1 MCGIV
6 GYIGPREAQD
16 VLLSGLAKLEY
27 RGYDSA
33 GIAVLADHTIT
44 VEKRKGELANLEQ
57 ALADHPLAGHVGIG
71 HTRWATHGQPS
82 DKNAHP
88 HLGPEG
94 KIAVVH
100 NGIIE
105 NYQSLKETYLKDHTF
120 KSETDTEVVAH
131 LIELFYD
138 GDLFAAVQRALAV
151 ITGSYALVVMAVDEP
166 DRIIATRKN
175 SPLVIGL
182 GDGETIIASD
192 VPAMLAYTRRCIYL
206 DSGEIAQVYADHVD
220 VTDLAG
226 TEQHLM
232 VDEIQWDA
240 QSAEKGGYDHF
251 MIKEI
256 FEQIETF
263 GSVLAGRIE
272 EDHVVLDDIN
282 IDKATI
288 EKWHQIYIVA
298 CGTAYHAG
306 LVGKT
311 ILEKTLKIPV
321 FVEVAS
327 EFRYREPMLD
337 ENTLVIVISQS
348 GETAD
353 TLEGAREAKAAGASV
368 LAITNVVGSS
378 IARESDMVVYLWAG
392 PEISVASTK
401 AYTSMLIALY
411 LIGFYFGDVSG
422 RVDEAEMQTMLR
434 ALEALPEQ
442 AEEILAPENID
453 RIKAIA
459 AEYKD
464 AKDLFYIAVQ
474 GSLLPFVAQK
484 LAMIDEG
491 GNVFKT
497 FTDYVDES
505 PVNFIQFRIEP
516 DHDWCG
522 KRVMDIT
529 LPPGSLL
536 VSLSRGEEEMLP
548 KGGTVLQEGD
558 VLVLC
563 ALEEGDTPNLS
574 LVETVLEKEDFTP
587 GMTLGD
593 LPPRPHSLIVLIQR
607 DHRYIIPDGG
617 TRLQEG
623 DKLLIAVNEDALHP
637 GRKAAKHAVFG

>member
-16 VLLSGLAKLEY
+16 VLLSGLEKLEY

-33 GIAVLADHTIT
+33 GIAVLNDHKIKL
-44 VEKRKGELANLEQ
+44 EKRKGELHNLSDV
-57 ALADHPLAGHVGIG
+57 LKTCPLEGHLGIG

-105 NYQSLKETYLKDHTF
+105 NYQYLKETYLQGHTF

-131 LIELFYD
+131 LIELFYQ
-138 GDLFAAVQRALAV
+138 GDFYSAVQRTLAV
-151 ITGSYALVVMAVDEP
+151 ITGSYALVVMCSDHP
-166 DRIIATRKN
+166 DQIIVSRKN

-182 GDGETIIASD
+182 GDGENIVASD
-192 VPAMLAYTRRCIYL
+192 VPAMLQYTRRCIYL
-206 DSGEIAQVYADHVD
+206 ESGEIAQVYADRVV

-226 TEQHLM
+226 NVQNPI
-232 VDEIQWDA
+232 VDEIEWDA
-240 QSAEKGGYDHF
+240 QSAEKGGYPHF

-256 FEQIETF
+256 YEQIETF
-263 GSVLAGRIE
+263 KQVLSGRIHADHIE
-272 EDHVVLDDIN
+272 LEGINLTKEDVC
-282 IDKATI
+282 
-288 EKWHQIYIVA
+288 KWRQVYIVA

-327 EFRYREPMLD
+327 EFRYREPMMN
-337 ENTLVIVISQS
+337 EHTLVIVISQS

-353 TLEGAREAKAAGASV
+353 TLEGAREAKASGATV

-411 LIGFYFGDVSG
+411 IIGFYLGDVSE
-422 RVDEAEMQTMLR
+422 RIHLSEHEPVLR
-434 ALEALPEQ
+434 ALEKLPEQ
-442 AEEILAPENID
+442 AAELLSQERVSQIVEIAKEYVNVNDIFYIGRGMDWAIAQEGALKLKEISYIHAEAYAAGELKHGTLALISSETPVITVALQKKTFDKTMSNTEEMISRMTDQNGNISNAKVLAVVQEGQKNVSEKIDHIIEIPECPDFIAPVLAAIPLQLIAYFTALERGCNID
-453 RIKAIA
+453 KPRNL
-459 AEYKD
+459 
-464 AKDLFYIAVQ
+464 AKSV
-474 GSLLPFVAQK
+474 
-484 LAMIDEG
+484 
-491 GNVFKT
+491 
-497 FTDYVDES
+497 
-505 PVNFIQFRIEP
+505 
-516 DHDWCG
+516 
-522 KRVMDIT
+522 
-529 LPPGSLL
+529 
-536 VSLSRGEEEMLP
+536 
-548 KGGTVLQEGD
+548 TVE
-558 VLVLC
+558 
-563 ALEEGDTPNLS
+563 
-574 LVETVLEKEDFTP
+574 
-587 GMTLGD
+587 
-593 LPPRPHSLIVLIQR
+593 
-607 DHRYIIPDGG
+607 
-617 TRLQEG
+617 
-623 DKLLIAVNEDALHP
+623 
-637 GRKAAKHAVFG
+637 

>member
-282 IDKATI
+282 IDKTTI

-368 LAITNVVGSS
+368 IAITNVVGSS

-411 LIGFYFGDVSG
+411 LIGFYFGDVAG

-464 AKDLFYIAVQ
+464 AKDLFYIGRGMDWA
-474 GSLLPFVAQK
+474 VAQEGALK
-484 LAMIDEG
+484 LKEISYIHAEAYAAGELKHGTLALISDETP
-491 GNVFKT
+491 VISVALQQKT
-497 FTDYVDES
+497 FDKTMSNTEEMISRMVDENGDVSGAKVLAVVQKGQQNISAKIHHVIEIPVCPDFIS
-505 PVNFIQFRIEP
+505 PVLAAIP
-516 DHDWCG
+516 
-522 KRVMDIT
+522 
-529 LPPGSLL
+529 
-536 VSLSRGEEEMLP
+536 
-548 KGGTVLQEGD
+548 LQ
-558 VLVLC
+558 
-563 ALEEGDTPNLS
+563 
-574 LVETVLEKEDFTP
+574 
-587 GMTLGD
+587 
-593 LPPRPHSLIVLIQR
+593 
-607 DHRYIIPDGG
+607 
-617 TRLQEG
+617 
-623 DKLLIAVNEDALHP
+623 LIAYFTALVRGCNIDKP
-637 GRKAAKHAVFG
+637 RNLAKSVTVE

>member
-33 GIAVLADHTIT
+33 GIAVLANHTIT

-464 AKDLFYIAVQ
+464 AKDLFYIGRGMDWA
-474 GSLLPFVAQK
+474 VAQEGALK
-484 LAMIDEG
+484 LKEISYIHAEAYAAGELKHGTLALISDETP
-491 GNVFKT
+491 VISVALQQKT
-497 FTDYVDES
+497 FDKTMSNTEEMISRMVDENGDVSGAKVLAVVQKGQRNISAKIHHVIEIPVCPDFIS
-505 PVNFIQFRIEP
+505 PVLAAIP
-516 DHDWCG
+516 
-522 KRVMDIT
+522 
-529 LPPGSLL
+529 
-536 VSLSRGEEEMLP
+536 
-548 KGGTVLQEGD
+548 LQ
-558 VLVLC
+558 
-563 ALEEGDTPNLS
+563 
-574 LVETVLEKEDFTP
+574 
-587 GMTLGD
+587 
-593 LPPRPHSLIVLIQR
+593 
-607 DHRYIIPDGG
+607 
-617 TRLQEG
+617 
-623 DKLLIAVNEDALHP
+623 LIAYFTALVRGCNIDKP
-637 GRKAAKHAVFG
+637 RNLAKSVTVE

>member
-240 QSAEKGGYDHF
+240 QSAEKGGYPHF

-263 GSVLAGRIE
+263 GSVLAGRIQD
-272 EDHVVLDDIN
+272 DHVVLDDVAISKEN
-282 IDKATI
+282 I

-464 AKDLFYIAVQ
+464 AKDLFYIGRGMDWA
-474 GSLLPFVAQK
+474 VAQEGALK
-484 LAMIDEG
+484 LKEISYIHAEAYAAGELKHGTLALISDETP
-491 GNVFKT
+491 VISVALQQKT
-497 FTDYVDES
+497 FDKTMSNTEEMISRMVDENGDVSGAKVLAVVQKGQQNISAKIHHVIEIPVCPDFIS
-505 PVNFIQFRIEP
+505 PVLAAIP
-516 DHDWCG
+516 
-522 KRVMDIT
+522 
-529 LPPGSLL
+529 
-536 VSLSRGEEEMLP
+536 
-548 KGGTVLQEGD
+548 LQ
-558 VLVLC
+558 
-563 ALEEGDTPNLS
+563 
-574 LVETVLEKEDFTP
+574 
-587 GMTLGD
+587 
-593 LPPRPHSLIVLIQR
+593 
-607 DHRYIIPDGG
+607 
-617 TRLQEG
+617 
-623 DKLLIAVNEDALHP
+623 LIAYFTALVRGCNIDKP
-637 GRKAAKHAVFG
+637 RNLAKSVTVE

>member
-434 ALEALPEQ
+434 ALEVLPEQ

-464 AKDLFYIAVQ
+464 AKDLFYIGRGMDWA
-474 GSLLPFVAQK
+474 VAQEGALK
-484 LAMIDEG
+484 LKEISYIHAEAYAAGELKHGTLALISDETP
-491 GNVFKT
+491 VISVALQQKT
-497 FTDYVDES
+497 FDKTMSNTEEMISRMVDENGDVSGAKVLAVVQKGQQNISAKIHHVIEIPVCPDFIS
-505 PVNFIQFRIEP
+505 PVLAAIP
-516 DHDWCG
+516 
-522 KRVMDIT
+522 
-529 LPPGSLL
+529 
-536 VSLSRGEEEMLP
+536 
-548 KGGTVLQEGD
+548 LQ
-558 VLVLC
+558 
-563 ALEEGDTPNLS
+563 
-574 LVETVLEKEDFTP
+574 
-587 GMTLGD
+587 
-593 LPPRPHSLIVLIQR
+593 
-607 DHRYIIPDGG
+607 
-617 TRLQEG
+617 
-623 DKLLIAVNEDALHP
+623 LIAYFTALVRGCNIDKP
-637 GRKAAKHAVFG
+637 RNLAKSVTVE

>member
-6 GYIGPREAQD
+6 GYIGSREAQD

-411 LIGFYFGDVSG
+411 LIGFYFGDVFG

-464 AKDLFYIAVQ
+464 AKDLFYIGRGMDWA
-474 GSLLPFVAQK
+474 VAQEGALK
-484 LAMIDEG
+484 LKEISYIHAEAYAAGELKHGTLALISDETP
-491 GNVFKT
+491 VISVALQQKT
-497 FTDYVDES
+497 FDKTMSNTEEMISRMVDENGDVSGAKVLAVVQKDQQNISAKIHHVIEIPVCPDFIS
-505 PVNFIQFRIEP
+505 PVLAAIP
-516 DHDWCG
+516 
-522 KRVMDIT
+522 
-529 LPPGSLL
+529 
-536 VSLSRGEEEMLP
+536 
-548 KGGTVLQEGD
+548 LQ
-558 VLVLC
+558 
-563 ALEEGDTPNLS
+563 
-574 LVETVLEKEDFTP
+574 
-587 GMTLGD
+587 
-593 LPPRPHSLIVLIQR
+593 
-607 DHRYIIPDGG
+607 
-617 TRLQEG
+617 
-623 DKLLIAVNEDALHP
+623 LIAYFTALVRGCNIDKP
-637 GRKAAKHAVFG
+637 RNLAKSVTVE

>member
-166 DRIIATRKN
+166 NRIIATRKN

-411 LIGFYFGDVSG
+411 LIGFYFGDVAG

-464 AKDLFYIAVQ
+464 AKDLFYIGRGMDWA
-474 GSLLPFVAQK
+474 VAQEGALK
-484 LAMIDEG
+484 LKEISYIHAEAYAAGELKHGTLALISDETP
-491 GNVFKT
+491 VISVALQQKT
-497 FTDYVDES
+497 FDKTMSNTEEMISRMVDENGDVSGAKVLAVVQKGQQNISAKIHHVIEIPVCPDFIS
-505 PVNFIQFRIEP
+505 PVLAAIP
-516 DHDWCG
+516 
-522 KRVMDIT
+522 
-529 LPPGSLL
+529 
-536 VSLSRGEEEMLP
+536 
-548 KGGTVLQEGD
+548 LQ
-558 VLVLC
+558 
-563 ALEEGDTPNLS
+563 
-574 LVETVLEKEDFTP
+574 
-587 GMTLGD
+587 
-593 LPPRPHSLIVLIQR
+593 
-607 DHRYIIPDGG
+607 
-617 TRLQEG
+617 
-623 DKLLIAVNEDALHP
+623 LIAYFTALVRGCNIDKP
-637 GRKAAKHAVFG
+637 RNLAKSVTVE

>member
-206 DSGEIAQVYADHVD
+206 DSGEIAQVYADHVN

-240 QSAEKGGYDHF
+240 QSAEKGGYPHF

-411 LIGFYFGDVSG
+411 LIGFYFGDVAG

-464 AKDLFYIAVQ
+464 AKDLFYIGRGMDWA
-474 GSLLPFVAQK
+474 VAQEGALK
-484 LAMIDEG
+484 LKEISYIHAEAYAAGELKHGTLALISDETP
-491 GNVFKT
+491 VISVALQQKT
-497 FTDYVDES
+497 FDKTMSNTEEMISRMVDENGDVSGAKVLAVVQKGQQNISAKIHHVIEIPVCPDFIS
-505 PVNFIQFRIEP
+505 PVLAAIP
-516 DHDWCG
+516 
-522 KRVMDIT
+522 
-529 LPPGSLL
+529 
-536 VSLSRGEEEMLP
+536 
-548 KGGTVLQEGD
+548 LQ
-558 VLVLC
+558 
-563 ALEEGDTPNLS
+563 
-574 LVETVLEKEDFTP
+574 
-587 GMTLGD
+587 
-593 LPPRPHSLIVLIQR
+593 
-607 DHRYIIPDGG
+607 
-617 TRLQEG
+617 
-623 DKLLIAVNEDALHP
+623 LIAYFTALVRGCNIDKP
-637 GRKAAKHAVFG
+637 RNLAKSVTVE

>member
-353 TLEGAREAKAAGASV
+353 TLEGAREAKTAGASV

-464 AKDLFYIAVQ
+464 AKDLFYIGRGMDWA
-474 GSLLPFVAQK
+474 VAQEGALK
-484 LAMIDEG
+484 LKEISYIHAEAYAAGELKHGTLALISDETP
-491 GNVFKT
+491 VISVALQQKT
-497 FTDYVDES
+497 FDKTMSNTEEMISRMVDENGDVSGAKVLAVVQKGQQNISAKIHHVIEIPVCPDFIS
-505 PVNFIQFRIEP
+505 PVLAAIP
-516 DHDWCG
+516 
-522 KRVMDIT
+522 
-529 LPPGSLL
+529 
-536 VSLSRGEEEMLP
+536 
-548 KGGTVLQEGD
+548 LQ
-558 VLVLC
+558 
-563 ALEEGDTPNLS
+563 
-574 LVETVLEKEDFTP
+574 
-587 GMTLGD
+587 
-593 LPPRPHSLIVLIQR
+593 
-607 DHRYIIPDGG
+607 
-617 TRLQEG
+617 
-623 DKLLIAVNEDALHP
+623 LIAYFTALVRGCNIDKP
-637 GRKAAKHAVFG
+637 RNLAKSVTVE

>member
-6 GYIGPREAQD
+6 GYIGPREAQV

-464 AKDLFYIAVQ
+464 AKDLFYIGRGMDWA
-474 GSLLPFVAQK
+474 VAQEGALK
-484 LAMIDEG
+484 LKEISYIHAEAYAAGELKHGTLALISDETP
-491 GNVFKT
+491 VISVALQQKT
-497 FTDYVDES
+497 FDKTMSNTEEMISRMVDENGDVSGAKVLAVVQKGQQNISAKIHHVIEIPVCPDFIS
-505 PVNFIQFRIEP
+505 PVLAAIP
-516 DHDWCG
+516 
-522 KRVMDIT
+522 
-529 LPPGSLL
+529 
-536 VSLSRGEEEMLP
+536 
-548 KGGTVLQEGD
+548 LQ
-558 VLVLC
+558 
-563 ALEEGDTPNLS
+563 
-574 LVETVLEKEDFTP
+574 
-587 GMTLGD
+587 
-593 LPPRPHSLIVLIQR
+593 
-607 DHRYIIPDGG
+607 
-617 TRLQEG
+617 
-623 DKLLIAVNEDALHP
+623 LIAYFTALVRGCNIDKP
-637 GRKAAKHAVFG
+637 RNLAKSVTVE

>member
-16 VLLSGLAKLEY
+16 VLLSGLEKLEY

-33 GIAVLADHTIT
+33 GIAVLNDHKIKL
-44 VEKRKGELANLEQ
+44 EKRKGELHNLSDV
-57 ALADHPLAGHVGIG
+57 LKTCPLEGHLGIG

-105 NYQSLKETYLKDHTF
+105 NYQYLKDTYLQGHTF

-131 LIELFYD
+131 LIELFYQ
-138 GDLFAAVQRALAV
+138 GDLYSAVQRTLAV
-151 ITGSYALVVMAVDEP
+151 ITGSYALVVMCSDHP
-166 DRIIATRKN
+166 DQIIVSRKN

-182 GDGETIIASD
+182 GDGENIVASD
-192 VPAMLAYTRRCIYL
+192 VPAMLQYTRRCIYL
-206 DSGEIAQVYADHVD
+206 ESGEIAQVYADRVV

-226 TEQHLM
+226 NVQNPI
-232 VDEIQWDA
+232 VDEIEWDA
-240 QSAEKGGYDHF
+240 QSAEKGGYPHF

-256 FEQIETF
+256 YEQIETF
-263 GSVLAGRIE
+263 KQVLSGRI
-272 EDHVVLDDIN
+272 HADDIELEGIN
-282 IDKATI
+282 LTKEDVC
-288 EKWHQIYIVA
+288 KWRQVYIVA

-327 EFRYREPMLD
+327 EFRYREPMMD
-337 ENTLVIVISQS
+337 EHTLVIVISQS

-353 TLEGAREAKAAGASV
+353 TLEGAREAKASGATV

-411 LIGFYFGDVSG
+411 IIGFYLGDVSE
-422 RVDEAEMQTMLR
+422 RIHLSEHEPMLR
-434 ALEALPEQ
+434 ALEKLPEQ
-442 AEEILAPENID
+442 AAELLSQERVSQIVEIAKEYVNVNDIFYIGRGMDWAIAQEGALKLKEISYIHAEAYAAGELKHGTLALISSETPVITVALQKKTFDKTMSNTEEMISRMTDQNGNISNAKVLAVVQEGQKNVSEKIDHIIEIPECPDFIAPVLAAIPLQLIAYFTALERGCNID
-453 RIKAIA
+453 KPRNL
-459 AEYKD
+459 
-464 AKDLFYIAVQ
+464 AKSV
-474 GSLLPFVAQK
+474 
-484 LAMIDEG
+484 
-491 GNVFKT
+491 
-497 FTDYVDES
+497 
-505 PVNFIQFRIEP
+505 
-516 DHDWCG
+516 
-522 KRVMDIT
+522 
-529 LPPGSLL
+529 
-536 VSLSRGEEEMLP
+536 
-548 KGGTVLQEGD
+548 TVE
-558 VLVLC
+558 
-563 ALEEGDTPNLS
+563 
-574 LVETVLEKEDFTP
+574 
-587 GMTLGD
+587 
-593 LPPRPHSLIVLIQR
+593 
-607 DHRYIIPDGG
+607 
-617 TRLQEG
+617 
-623 DKLLIAVNEDALHP
+623 
-637 GRKAAKHAVFG
+637 

>member
-16 VLLSGLAKLEY
+16 VLLSGLEKLEY

-33 GIAVLADHTIT
+33 GIAVLNDHKIKL
-44 VEKRKGELANLEQ
+44 EKRKGELHNLSDV
-57 ALADHPLAGHVGIG
+57 LKTCPLEGHLGIG

-105 NYQSLKETYLKDHTF
+105 NYQYLKDTYLQGHTF

-131 LIELFYD
+131 LIELFYQ
-138 GDLFAAVQRALAV
+138 GDLYSAVQRTLAV
-151 ITGSYALVVMAVDEP
+151 ITGSYALVVMCSDHP
-166 DRIIATRKN
+166 DQIIVSRKN

-182 GDGETIIASD
+182 GDGENIVASD
-192 VPAMLAYTRRCIYL
+192 VPAMLQYTRRCIYL
-206 DSGEIAQVYADHVD
+206 ESGEIAQVYADRVV

-226 TEQHLM
+226 NVQNPI
-232 VDEIQWDA
+232 VDEIEWDA
-240 QSAEKGGYDHF
+240 QSAEKGGYPHF

-256 FEQIETF
+256 YEQIETF
-263 GSVLAGRIE
+263 KQVLSGRIHADHIE
-272 EDHVVLDDIN
+272 LEGINLTKEDVC
-282 IDKATI
+282 
-288 EKWHQIYIVA
+288 KWRQVYIVA

-327 EFRYREPMLD
+327 EFRYREPMMD
-337 ENTLVIVISQS
+337 EHTLVIVISQS

-353 TLEGAREAKAAGASV
+353 TLEGAREAKASGATA

-411 LIGFYFGDVSG
+411 IIGFYLGDVSE
-422 RVDEAEMQTMLR
+422 RIHLSEHEPMLR
-434 ALEALPEQ
+434 ALEKLPEQ
-442 AEEILAPENID
+442 AAELLSQERVSQIVEIAKEYVNVNDIFYIGRGMDWAIAQEGALKLKEISYIHAEAYAAGELKHGTLALISSETPVITVALQKKTFDKTMSNTEEMISRMTDQNGNISNAKVLAVVQEGQKNVSEKIDHIIEIPECPDFIAPVLAAIPLQLIAYFTALERGCNID
-453 RIKAIA
+453 KPRNL
-459 AEYKD
+459 
-464 AKDLFYIAVQ
+464 AKSV
-474 GSLLPFVAQK
+474 
-484 LAMIDEG
+484 
-491 GNVFKT
+491 
-497 FTDYVDES
+497 
-505 PVNFIQFRIEP
+505 
-516 DHDWCG
+516 
-522 KRVMDIT
+522 
-529 LPPGSLL
+529 
-536 VSLSRGEEEMLP
+536 
-548 KGGTVLQEGD
+548 TVE
-558 VLVLC
+558 
-563 ALEEGDTPNLS
+563 
-574 LVETVLEKEDFTP
+574 
-587 GMTLGD
+587 
-593 LPPRPHSLIVLIQR
+593 
-607 DHRYIIPDGG
+607 
-617 TRLQEG
+617 
-623 DKLLIAVNEDALHP
+623 
-637 GRKAAKHAVFG
+637 

>member
-206 DSGEIAQVYADHVD
+206 DSGEIAQVYAGHVD

-282 IDKATI
+282 IDKTTI

-378 IARESDMVVYLWAG
+378 VARESDMVVYLWAG

-411 LIGFYFGDVSG
+411 LIGFYFGDVAG

-464 AKDLFYIAVQ
+464 AKDLFYIGRGMDWA
-474 GSLLPFVAQK
+474 VAQEGALK
-484 LAMIDEG
+484 LKEISYIHAEAYAAGELKHGTLALISDETP
-491 GNVFKT
+491 VITVALQQKT
-497 FTDYVDES
+497 FDKTMSNTEEMISRMVDENGDVSGAKVLAVVQKGQQNISAKIHHVIEIPVCPDFIS
-505 PVNFIQFRIEP
+505 PVLAAIP
-516 DHDWCG
+516 
-522 KRVMDIT
+522 
-529 LPPGSLL
+529 
-536 VSLSRGEEEMLP
+536 
-548 KGGTVLQEGD
+548 LQ
-558 VLVLC
+558 
-563 ALEEGDTPNLS
+563 
-574 LVETVLEKEDFTP
+574 
-587 GMTLGD
+587 
-593 LPPRPHSLIVLIQR
+593 
-607 DHRYIIPDGG
+607 
-617 TRLQEG
+617 
-623 DKLLIAVNEDALHP
+623 LIAYFTALVRGCNIDKP
-637 GRKAAKHAVFG
+637 RNLAKSVTVE

>member
-240 QSAEKGGYDHF
+240 QSAEKGGYPHF

-282 IDKATI
+282 IDKTTI

-378 IARESDMVVYLWAG
+378 VARESDMVVYLWAG

-464 AKDLFYIAVQ
+464 AKDLFYIGRGMDWA
-474 GSLLPFVAQK
+474 VAQEGALK
-484 LAMIDEG
+484 LKEISYIHAEAYAAGELKHGTLALISDETP
-491 GNVFKT
+491 VISVALQQKT
-497 FTDYVDES
+497 FDKTMSNTEEMISRMVDENGDVSGAKVLAVVQKGQQNISAKIHHVIEIPVCPDFIS
-505 PVNFIQFRIEP
+505 PVLAAIP
-516 DHDWCG
+516 
-522 KRVMDIT
+522 
-529 LPPGSLL
+529 
-536 VSLSRGEEEMLP
+536 
-548 KGGTVLQEGD
+548 LQ
-558 VLVLC
+558 
-563 ALEEGDTPNLS
+563 
-574 LVETVLEKEDFTP
+574 
-587 GMTLGD
+587 
-593 LPPRPHSLIVLIQR
+593 
-607 DHRYIIPDGG
+607 
-617 TRLQEG
+617 
-623 DKLLIAVNEDALHP
+623 LIAYFTALVRGCNIDKP
-637 GRKAAKHAVFG
+637 RNLAKSVTVE

>member
-282 IDKATI
+282 IDKTTI

-353 TLEGAREAKAAGASV
+353 TLEGAREAKTAGASV

-411 LIGFYFGDVSG
+411 LIGFYFGDVAG

-464 AKDLFYIAVQ
+464 AKDLFYIGRGMDWA
-474 GSLLPFVAQK
+474 VAQEGALK
-484 LAMIDEG
+484 LKEISYIHAEAYAAGELKHGTLALISDETP
-491 GNVFKT
+491 VISVALQQKT
-497 FTDYVDES
+497 FDKTMSNTEEMISRMVDENGDVSGAKVLAVVQKGQQNISAKIHHVIEIPVCPDFIS
-505 PVNFIQFRIEP
+505 PVLAAIP
-516 DHDWCG
+516 
-522 KRVMDIT
+522 
-529 LPPGSLL
+529 
-536 VSLSRGEEEMLP
+536 
-548 KGGTVLQEGD
+548 LQ
-558 VLVLC
+558 
-563 ALEEGDTPNLS
+563 
-574 LVETVLEKEDFTP
+574 
-587 GMTLGD
+587 
-593 LPPRPHSLIVLIQR
+593 
-607 DHRYIIPDGG
+607 
-617 TRLQEG
+617 
-623 DKLLIAVNEDALHP
+623 LIAYFTALVRGCNIDKP
-637 GRKAAKHAVFG
+637 RNLAKSVTVE

>member
-16 VLLSGLAKLEY
+16 VLLSGLEKLEY

-33 GIAVLADHTIT
+33 GIAVLNDHKIKL
-44 VEKRKGELANLEQ
+44 EKRKGELHNLSDV
-57 ALADHPLAGHVGIG
+57 LKTCPLEGHLGIG

-105 NYQSLKETYLKDHTF
+105 NYQYLKETYLQGHTF

-131 LIELFYD
+131 LIELFYQ
-138 GDLFAAVQRALAV
+138 GDFYSAVQRTLAV
-151 ITGSYALVVMAVDEP
+151 ITGSYALVVMCSDHP
-166 DRIIATRKN
+166 DQIIVSRKN

-182 GDGETIIASD
+182 GDGENIVASD
-192 VPAMLAYTRRCIYL
+192 VPAMLQYTRRCIYL
-206 DSGEIAQVYADHVD
+206 ESGEIAQVYADRVV

-226 TEQHLM
+226 NVQNPI
-232 VDEIQWDA
+232 VDEIEWDA
-240 QSAEKGGYDHF
+240 QSAEKGGYPHF

-256 FEQIETF
+256 YEQIETF
-263 GSVLAGRIE
+263 KQVLSGRIHADHIE
-272 EDHVVLDDIN
+272 LEGINLTKEDVC
-282 IDKATI
+282 
-288 EKWHQIYIVA
+288 KWRQVYIVA

-327 EFRYREPMLD
+327 EFRYREPMMD
-337 ENTLVIVISQS
+337 EHTLVIVISQS

-353 TLEGAREAKAAGASV
+353 TLEGAREAKASGATV

-411 LIGFYFGDVSG
+411 IIGFYLGDVSE
-422 RVDEAEMQTMLR
+422 RIHLSEHEPVLR
-434 ALEALPEQ
+434 ALEKLPEQ
-442 AEEILAPENID
+442 AAELLSQERVSQIVEIAKEYVNVNDIFYIGRGMDWAIAQEGALKLKEISYIHAEAYAAGELKHGTLALISSETPVITVALQKKTFDKTMSNTEEMISRMTDQNGNISNAKVLAVVQEGQKNVSEKIDHIIEIPECPDFIAPVLAAIPLQLIAYFTALERGCNID
-453 RIKAIA
+453 KPRNL
-459 AEYKD
+459 
-464 AKDLFYIAVQ
+464 AKSV
-474 GSLLPFVAQK
+474 
-484 LAMIDEG
+484 
-491 GNVFKT
+491 
-497 FTDYVDES
+497 
-505 PVNFIQFRIEP
+505 
-516 DHDWCG
+516 
-522 KRVMDIT
+522 
-529 LPPGSLL
+529 
-536 VSLSRGEEEMLP
+536 
-548 KGGTVLQEGD
+548 TVE
-558 VLVLC
+558 
-563 ALEEGDTPNLS
+563 
-574 LVETVLEKEDFTP
+574 
-587 GMTLGD
+587 
-593 LPPRPHSLIVLIQR
+593 
-607 DHRYIIPDGG
+607 
-617 TRLQEG
+617 
-623 DKLLIAVNEDALHP
+623 
-637 GRKAAKHAVFG
+637 

>member
-240 QSAEKGGYDHF
+240 QSAEKGGYPHF

-411 LIGFYFGDVSG
+411 LIGFYFGDVAG

-464 AKDLFYIAVQ
+464 AKDLFYIGRGMDWA
-474 GSLLPFVAQK
+474 VAQEGALK
-484 LAMIDEG
+484 LKEISYIHAEAYAAGELKHGTLALISDETP
-491 GNVFKT
+491 VISVALQQKT
-497 FTDYVDES
+497 FDKTMSNTEEMISRMVDENGDVSGAKVLAVVQKDQQNISAKIHHVIEIPVCPDFIS
-505 PVNFIQFRIEP
+505 PVLAAIP
-516 DHDWCG
+516 
-522 KRVMDIT
+522 
-529 LPPGSLL
+529 
-536 VSLSRGEEEMLP
+536 
-548 KGGTVLQEGD
+548 LQ
-558 VLVLC
+558 
-563 ALEEGDTPNLS
+563 
-574 LVETVLEKEDFTP
+574 
-587 GMTLGD
+587 
-593 LPPRPHSLIVLIQR
+593 
-607 DHRYIIPDGG
+607 
-617 TRLQEG
+617 
-623 DKLLIAVNEDALHP
+623 LIAYFTALVRGCNIDKP
-637 GRKAAKHAVFG
+637 RNLAKSVTVE

>member
-282 IDKATI
+282 IDKTTI

-422 RVDEAEMQTMLR
+422 RVDEAEMQAMLR

-464 AKDLFYIAVQ
+464 AKDLFYIGRGMDWA
-474 GSLLPFVAQK
+474 VAQEGALK
-484 LAMIDEG
+484 LKEISYIHAEAYAAGELKHGTLALISDETP
-491 GNVFKT
+491 VISVALQQKT
-497 FTDYVDES
+497 FDKTMSNTEEMISRMVDENGDVSGAKVLAVVQKGQQNISAKIHHVIEIPVCPDFIS
-505 PVNFIQFRIEP
+505 PVLAAIP
-516 DHDWCG
+516 
-522 KRVMDIT
+522 
-529 LPPGSLL
+529 
-536 VSLSRGEEEMLP
+536 
-548 KGGTVLQEGD
+548 LQ
-558 VLVLC
+558 
-563 ALEEGDTPNLS
+563 
-574 LVETVLEKEDFTP
+574 
-587 GMTLGD
+587 
-593 LPPRPHSLIVLIQR
+593 
-607 DHRYIIPDGG
+607 
-617 TRLQEG
+617 
-623 DKLLIAVNEDALHP
+623 LIAYFTALVRGCNIDKP
-637 GRKAAKHAVFG
+637 RNLAKSVTVE

>member
-44 VEKRKGELANLEQ
+44 VEKRKGELANLGQ

-166 DRIIATRKN
+166 NRIIATRKN

-411 LIGFYFGDVSG
+411 LIGFYFGDVAG

-464 AKDLFYIAVQ
+464 AKDLFYIGRGMDWA
-474 GSLLPFVAQK
+474 VAQEGALK
-484 LAMIDEG
+484 LKEISYIHAEAYAAGELKHGTLALISDETP
-491 GNVFKT
+491 VISVALQQKT
-497 FTDYVDES
+497 FDKTMSNTEEMISRMVDENGDVSGAKVLAVVQKGQQNISAKIHHVIEIPVCPDFIS
-505 PVNFIQFRIEP
+505 PVLAAIP
-516 DHDWCG
+516 
-522 KRVMDIT
+522 
-529 LPPGSLL
+529 
-536 VSLSRGEEEMLP
+536 
-548 KGGTVLQEGD
+548 LQ
-558 VLVLC
+558 
-563 ALEEGDTPNLS
+563 
-574 LVETVLEKEDFTP
+574 
-587 GMTLGD
+587 
-593 LPPRPHSLIVLIQR
+593 
-607 DHRYIIPDGG
+607 
-617 TRLQEG
+617 
-623 DKLLIAVNEDALHP
+623 LIAYFTALVRGCNIDKP
-637 GRKAAKHAVFG
+637 RNLAKSVTVE

>member
-306 LVGKT
+306 LVGKI

-464 AKDLFYIAVQ
+464 AKDLFYIGRGMDWA
-474 GSLLPFVAQK
+474 VAQEGALK
-484 LAMIDEG
+484 LKEISYIHAEAYAAGELKHGTLALISDETPVISVAMQQ
-491 GNVFKT
+491 KT
-497 FTDYVDES
+497 FDKTMSNTEEMISRMVDENGDVSGAKVLAVVQKGQQNISAKIHHVIEIPVCPDFIS
-505 PVNFIQFRIEP
+505 PVLAAIP
-516 DHDWCG
+516 
-522 KRVMDIT
+522 
-529 LPPGSLL
+529 
-536 VSLSRGEEEMLP
+536 
-548 KGGTVLQEGD
+548 LQ
-558 VLVLC
+558 
-563 ALEEGDTPNLS
+563 
-574 LVETVLEKEDFTP
+574 
-587 GMTLGD
+587 
-593 LPPRPHSLIVLIQR
+593 
-607 DHRYIIPDGG
+607 
-617 TRLQEG
+617 
-623 DKLLIAVNEDALHP
+623 LIAYFTALVRGCNIDKP
-637 GRKAAKHAVFG
+637 RNLAKSVTVE

>member
-16 VLLSGLAKLEY
+16 VLLSGLEKLEY

-33 GIAVLADHTIT
+33 GIAVLNDNKIKL
-44 VEKRKGELANLEQ
+44 EKRKGELHNLSDV
-57 ALADHPLAGHVGIG
+57 LKKCPLEGHLGIG

-105 NYQSLKETYLKDHTF
+105 NYQYLKETYLQGHTF

-131 LIELFYD
+131 LIELFYQ
-138 GDLFAAVQRALAV
+138 GDLYSAVQRTLAV
-151 ITGSYALVVMAVDEP
+151 ITGSYALVVMCSDYP
-166 DRIIATRKN
+166 DQIIVSRKN

-182 GDGETIIASD
+182 GDGENIVASD
-192 VPAMLAYTRRCIYL
+192 VPAMLQYTRRCIYL
-206 DSGEIAQVYADHVD
+206 ESGEIAQVYADRVV

-226 TEQHLM
+226 NVQNPI
-232 VDEIQWDA
+232 VDEIEWDA
-240 QSAEKGGYDHF
+240 QSAEKGGYPHF

-256 FEQIETF
+256 YEQIETF
-263 GSVLAGRIE
+263 KQVLSGRVHADHIE
-272 EDHVVLDDIN
+272 LEGINLTKEDVC
-282 IDKATI
+282 
-288 EKWHQIYIVA
+288 KWRQVYIVA

-327 EFRYREPMLD
+327 EFRYREPMMD
-337 ENTLVIVISQS
+337 EHTLVIVISQS

-353 TLEGAREAKAAGASV
+353 TLEGAREAKASGATV

-411 LIGFYFGDVSG
+411 IIGFYLGDVSE
-422 RVDEAEMQTMLR
+422 RIHLSEHEPMLR
-434 ALEALPEQ
+434 ALEKLPEQ
-442 AEEILAPENID
+442 AAELLSQERVSQIVEIAKEYVNVNDIFYIGRGMDWAIAQEGALKLKEISYIHAEAYAAGELKHGTLALISSETPVITVALQKKTFDKTMSNTEEMISRMTDQNGNISNAKVLAVVQEGQKNVSEKIDHIIEIPECPDFIAPVLAAIPLQLIAYFTALERGCNID
-453 RIKAIA
+453 KPRNL
-459 AEYKD
+459 
-464 AKDLFYIAVQ
+464 AKSV
-474 GSLLPFVAQK
+474 
-484 LAMIDEG
+484 
-491 GNVFKT
+491 
-497 FTDYVDES
+497 
-505 PVNFIQFRIEP
+505 
-516 DHDWCG
+516 
-522 KRVMDIT
+522 
-529 LPPGSLL
+529 
-536 VSLSRGEEEMLP
+536 
-548 KGGTVLQEGD
+548 TVE
-558 VLVLC
+558 
-563 ALEEGDTPNLS
+563 
-574 LVETVLEKEDFTP
+574 
-587 GMTLGD
+587 
-593 LPPRPHSLIVLIQR
+593 
-607 DHRYIIPDGG
+607 
-617 TRLQEG
+617 
-623 DKLLIAVNEDALHP
+623 
-637 GRKAAKHAVFG
+637 

>member
-16 VLLSGLAKLEY
+16 VLLNGLEKLEY

-33 GIAVLADHTIT
+33 GIAVLEQGTIKI
-44 VEKRKGELANLEQ
+44 EKHKGELANLKR
-57 ALADHPLAGHVGIG
+57 ALEKNPMKGHIGIG

-82 DKNAHP
+82 DRNAHP
-88 HLGPEG
+88 HMGPQG
-94 KIAVVH
+94 KIVVVH

-105 NYQSLKETYLKDHTF
+105 NYQYLKETYLKDHTF
-120 KSETDTEVVAH
+120 QSDTDTEVVAH
-131 LIELFYD
+131 LLELFYE

-151 ITGSYALVVMAVDEP
+151 ITGSYALVVMAADEP
-166 DRIIATRKN
+166 ERLIATRKN

-182 GDGETIIASD
+182 GDDETIVASD

-206 DSGEIAQVYADHVD
+206 ESGEIAQVYADHVL

-226 TEQHLM
+226 VEHPVF
-232 VDEIQWDA
+232 VDEIKWDA
-240 QSAEKGGYDHF
+240 QSAEKGGYPHF

-256 FEQIETF
+256 YEQVETF
-263 GSVLAGRIE
+263 QNVLSGRVQDGRAVI
-272 EDHVVLDDIN
+272 DDIA
-282 IDKATI
+282 IDRATI
-288 EKWHQIYIVA
+288 EKWKQIYIVA

-353 TLEGAREAKAAGASV
+353 TLEGAREAKAAGAKV

-411 LIGFYFGDVSG
+411 LIGFYFGDIAG
-422 RVDEAEMQTMLR
+422 RTDEAESAAMVA
-434 ALEALPEQ
+434 ALEKLPEQ
-442 AEEILAPENID
+442 AKIMLSDD
-453 RIKAIA
+453 RVNHIRSIA
-459 AEYKD
+459 KEYMN
-464 AKDLFYIAVQ
+464 AKDLFYIGRGMDWA
-474 GSLLPFVAQK
+474 VAQEGALK
-484 LAMIDEG
+484 LKEISYIHAEAYAAGELKHGTLALISDETP
-491 GNVFKT
+491 VISVALQQKT
-497 FTDYVDES
+497 FEKTMSNTEEMISRMVDEEGNIAGAKVLAVVHEGQKNISEKINHIIEIPDCPDFIS
-505 PVNFIQFRIEP
+505 PVLAAIP
-516 DHDWCG
+516 
-522 KRVMDIT
+522 
-529 LPPGSLL
+529 
-536 VSLSRGEEEMLP
+536 
-548 KGGTVLQEGD
+548 LQ
-558 VLVLC
+558 LIAYFT
-563 ALEEGDTPNLS
+563 ALERGCNIDKPRNLAKS
-574 LVETVLEKEDFTP
+574 VTVE
-587 GMTLGD
+587 
-593 LPPRPHSLIVLIQR
+593 
-607 DHRYIIPDGG
+607 
-617 TRLQEG
+617 
-623 DKLLIAVNEDALHP
+623 
-637 GRKAAKHAVFG
+637 

>member
-232 VDEIQWDA
+232 VDEVQWDA

-442 AEEILAPENID
+442 AEGILAPENID

-464 AKDLFYIAVQ
+464 AKDLFYIGRGMDWA
-474 GSLLPFVAQK
+474 VAQEGALK
-484 LAMIDEG
+484 LKEISYIHAEAYAAGELKHGTLALISDETP
-491 GNVFKT
+491 VISVALQQKT
-497 FTDYVDES
+497 FDKTMSNTEEMISRMVDENGDVSGAKVLAVVQKGQQNISAKIHHVIEIPVCPDFIS
-505 PVNFIQFRIEP
+505 PVLAAIP
-516 DHDWCG
+516 
-522 KRVMDIT
+522 
-529 LPPGSLL
+529 
-536 VSLSRGEEEMLP
+536 
-548 KGGTVLQEGD
+548 LQ
-558 VLVLC
+558 
-563 ALEEGDTPNLS
+563 
-574 LVETVLEKEDFTP
+574 
-587 GMTLGD
+587 
-593 LPPRPHSLIVLIQR
+593 
-607 DHRYIIPDGG
+607 
-617 TRLQEG
+617 
-623 DKLLIAVNEDALHP
+623 LIAYFTALVRGCNIDKP
-637 GRKAAKHAVFG
+637 RNLAKSVTVE

>member
-33 GIAVLADHTIT
+33 GIAVLANHTIT

-411 LIGFYFGDVSG
+411 LIGFYFGDVAG

-464 AKDLFYIAVQ
+464 AKDLFYIGRGMDWA
-474 GSLLPFVAQK
+474 VAQEGALK
-484 LAMIDEG
+484 LKEISYIHAEAYAAGELKHGTLALISDETP
-491 GNVFKT
+491 VISVALQQKT
-497 FTDYVDES
+497 FDKTMSNTEEMISRMVDENGDVSGAKVLAVVQKGQQNISAKIHHVIEIPVCPDFIS
-505 PVNFIQFRIEP
+505 PVLAAIP
-516 DHDWCG
+516 
-522 KRVMDIT
+522 
-529 LPPGSLL
+529 
-536 VSLSRGEEEMLP
+536 
-548 KGGTVLQEGD
+548 LQ
-558 VLVLC
+558 
-563 ALEEGDTPNLS
+563 
-574 LVETVLEKEDFTP
+574 
-587 GMTLGD
+587 
-593 LPPRPHSLIVLIQR
+593 
-607 DHRYIIPDGG
+607 
-617 TRLQEG
+617 
-623 DKLLIAVNEDALHP
+623 LIAYFTALARGCNIDKP
-637 GRKAAKHAVFG
+637 RNLAKSVTVE

>member
-263 GSVLAGRIE
+263 GNVLAGRIE

-464 AKDLFYIAVQ
+464 AKDLFYIGRGMDWA
-474 GSLLPFVAQK
+474 VAQEGALK
-484 LAMIDEG
+484 LKEISYIHAEAYAAGELKHGTLALISDETP
-491 GNVFKT
+491 VISVALQQKT
-497 FTDYVDES
+497 FDKTMSNTEEMISRMVDENGDVSGAKVLAVVQKGQQNISAKIHHVIEIPVCPDFIS
-505 PVNFIQFRIEP
+505 PVLAAIP
-516 DHDWCG
+516 
-522 KRVMDIT
+522 
-529 LPPGSLL
+529 
-536 VSLSRGEEEMLP
+536 
-548 KGGTVLQEGD
+548 LQ
-558 VLVLC
+558 
-563 ALEEGDTPNLS
+563 
-574 LVETVLEKEDFTP
+574 
-587 GMTLGD
+587 
-593 LPPRPHSLIVLIQR
+593 
-607 DHRYIIPDGG
+607 
-617 TRLQEG
+617 
-623 DKLLIAVNEDALHP
+623 LIAYFTALVRGCNIDKP
-637 GRKAAKHAVFG
+637 RNLAKSVTVE

>member
-240 QSAEKGGYDHF
+240 QSAEKGGYPHF

-282 IDKATI
+282 IDKTTI

-368 LAITNVVGSS
+368 LAVTNVVGSS

-464 AKDLFYIAVQ
+464 AKDLFYIGRGMDWA
-474 GSLLPFVAQK
+474 VAQEGALK
-484 LAMIDEG
+484 LKEISYIHAEAYAAGELKHGTLALISDETP
-491 GNVFKT
+491 VISVALQQKT
-497 FTDYVDES
+497 FDKTMSNTEEMISRMVDENGDVSGAKVLAVVQKGQQNISAKIHHVIEIPVCPDFIS
-505 PVNFIQFRIEP
+505 PVLAAIP
-516 DHDWCG
+516 
-522 KRVMDIT
+522 
-529 LPPGSLL
+529 
-536 VSLSRGEEEMLP
+536 
-548 KGGTVLQEGD
+548 LQ
-558 VLVLC
+558 
-563 ALEEGDTPNLS
+563 
-574 LVETVLEKEDFTP
+574 
-587 GMTLGD
+587 
-593 LPPRPHSLIVLIQR
+593 
-607 DHRYIIPDGG
+607 
-617 TRLQEG
+617 
-623 DKLLIAVNEDALHP
+623 LIAYFTALVRGCNIDKP
-637 GRKAAKHAVFG
+637 RNLAKSVTVE

>member
-1 MCGIV
+1 M
-6 GYIGPREAQD
+6 
-16 VLLSGLAKLEY
+16 
-27 RGYDSA
+27 
-33 GIAVLADHTIT
+33 
-44 VEKRKGELANLEQ
+44 
-57 ALADHPLAGHVGIG
+57 
-71 HTRWATHGQPS
+71 
-82 DKNAHP
+82 
-88 HLGPEG
+88 
-94 KIAVVH
+94 H

-240 QSAEKGGYDHF
+240 QSAEKGGYPHF

-453 RIKAIA
+453 RIKAVA

-464 AKDLFYIAVQ
+464 AKDLFYIGRGMDWA
-474 GSLLPFVAQK
+474 VAQEGALK
-484 LAMIDEG
+484 LKEISYIHAEAYAAGELKHGTLALISDETP
-491 GNVFKT
+491 VISVALQQKT
-497 FTDYVDES
+497 FDKTMSNTEEMISRMVDENGDVSGAKVLAVVQKGQQNISAKIHHVIEIPVCPDFIS
-505 PVNFIQFRIEP
+505 PVLAAIP
-516 DHDWCG
+516 
-522 KRVMDIT
+522 
-529 LPPGSLL
+529 
-536 VSLSRGEEEMLP
+536 
-548 KGGTVLQEGD
+548 LQ
-558 VLVLC
+558 
-563 ALEEGDTPNLS
+563 
-574 LVETVLEKEDFTP
+574 
-587 GMTLGD
+587 
-593 LPPRPHSLIVLIQR
+593 
-607 DHRYIIPDGG
+607 
-617 TRLQEG
+617 
-623 DKLLIAVNEDALHP
+623 LIAYFTALVRGCNIDKP
-637 GRKAAKHAVFG
+637 RNLAKSVTVE